1 MITIKISNARE
12 VVLAKKGWF
21 VANIAGAIV
30 DLEAEVEAV
39 VMERLRATLAA
50 EGVEATVERVPT

>member
-1 MITIKISNARE
+1 MITIKVHNARE

-21 VANIAGAIV
+21 AANIGGAIV

-39 VMERLRATLAA
+39 VMERLRATLAS
-50 EGVEATVERVPT
+50 EGVEATVVRVPT

>member
-1 MITIKISNARE
+1 MITIKINNARE

-21 VANIAGAIV
+21 VATVAGAIV

-39 VMERLRATLAA
+39 VMERLRATLAS
-50 EGVEATVERVPT
+50 EGVEATVERAPA

>member
-1 MITIKISNARE
+1 MITIKINNAQQ

-21 VANIAGAIV
+21 TANIAGAFV

-39 VMERLRATLAA
+39 VIEQLRATLAS